1 MTAMD
6 LRKALYTAKQVR
18 EGEVGAAANAGV
30 TLYDLMERAGRATFA
45 VILNYYPAVSRLCVV
60 CGKGNNGGDGY
71 VVARL
76 ALQQG
81 LHVVLIQS
89 GDAESLSGDAKQAQ
103 QAWRDAGG
111 EISDTTSL
119 NGALSDCDLV
129 VDALLG
135 TGLAGAVREEMAKV
149 IDTVNLAGKPIV
161 SVDIPSGLCA
171 DTGQALPDAIHADH
185 TVTFI
190 GTKQGLVTGKA
201 RAFCGLIHFADLGVG
216 AEFSKLVPSFKM
228 TIERDEIAQW
238 RLTRDRCAHKGDHGR
253 VVLLGGNRG
262 MSGAISLAATACARS
277 GAGLMAALT
286 HPESALPLQIHCPE
300 VMTLGYNED
309 KKELEKKLDW
319 ADVLVVGPGLGTDEW
334 AKKRWNDIANYQGPM
349 VLDADGLN
357 WLARYPNHN
366 DQRIITP
373 HPGEAARLLGCSV
386 NEVEADRFAA
396 ISVLQSQYG
405 GVVVLKGAGT
415 LICDGTQTF
424 VCNAGNPGMATG
436 GMGDVLS
443 GVIGALLAQKLPLLR
458 AASLGVL
465 LHSCAAD
472 ICAEQDG
479 EIGLL
484 ASDLFD
490 KIRQLLNAD

>member
-1 MTAMD
+1 
-6 LRKALYTAKQVR
+6 
-18 EGEVGAAANAGV
+18 
-30 TLYDLMERAGRATFA
+30 
-45 VILNYYPAVSRLCVV
+45 
-60 CGKGNNGGDGY
+60 
-71 VVARL
+71 
-76 ALQQG
+76 
-81 LHVVLIQS
+81 
-89 GDAESLSGDAKQAQ
+89 
-103 QAWRDAGG
+103 
-111 EISDTTSL
+111 
-119 NGALSDCDLV
+119 
-129 VDALLG
+129 LLG
-135 TGLAGAVREEMAKV
+135 TGL
-149 IDTVNLAGKPIV
+149 
-161 SVDIPSGLCA
+161 
-171 DTGQALPDAIHADH
+171 ALPDAIHADH

-201 RAFCGLIHFADLGVG
+201 RAFCGLIHFADLGIG
-216 AEFSKLVPSFKM
+216 AEFSQLVPSFKM

-334 AKKRWNDIANYQGPM
+334 AKKRWNDITNYQGPM

-415 LICDGTQTF
+415 LICDGTQAF

>member
-1 MTAMD
+1 MD
-6 LRKALYTAKQVR
+6 LRNALYTAKQVR
-18 EGEVGAAANAGV
+18 EGEVVAAANAGV
-30 TLYDLMERAGRATFA
+30 TLYELMERAGRATFA

-135 TGLAGAVREEMAKV
+135 TGLA
-149 IDTVNLAGKPIV
+149 
-161 SVDIPSGLCA
+161 
-171 DTGQALPDAIHADH
+171 LPDAIHADH

-201 RAFCGLIHFADLGVG
+201 RAFCGLIHFADLGIG
-216 AEFSKLVPSFKM
+216 AEFSQLVPSFKM

-334 AKKRWNDIANYQGPM
+334 AKKRWNDITNYQGPM

-415 LICDGTQTF
+415 LICDGTQAF